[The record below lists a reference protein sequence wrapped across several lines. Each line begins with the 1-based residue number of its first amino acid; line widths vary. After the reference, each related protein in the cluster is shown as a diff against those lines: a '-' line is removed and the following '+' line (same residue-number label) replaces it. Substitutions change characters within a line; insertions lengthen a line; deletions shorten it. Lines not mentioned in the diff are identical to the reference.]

1 MRCLDVQ
8 LEMEAYVDGELSP
21 EQATLLEQHVA
32 DCDGCRAELARLQA
46 ATAALETWPLVA
58 EPAQLTARVM
68 GRVRAHSA
76 VRAHPAVRAHSA
88 VRAHPAVPRFRI
100 YWSDLAI
107 SLAGAGLA
115 AAVVLAAY
123 YLAPAGL
130 AYLHHTQVTL
140 RLEMLR
146 LEASLLVQ
154 HLITTGAVTWGLLSL
169 AGLTLIV
176 ALVLAAWDRQ
186 VFPAWEP
193 GR

>member
-8 LEMEAYVDGELSP
+8 LELEAYVDGELSP
-21 EQATLLEQHVA
+21 EQAALLEQHVA
-32 DCDGCRAELARLQA
+32 DCAGCRAQLARLQA
-46 ATAALETWPLVA
+46 VTAALETWPLVA

-68 GRVRAHSA
+68 GQVRAHSA
-76 VRAHPAVRAHSA
+76 VRVHPA

-115 AAVVLAAY
+115 AAIALAGY
-123 YLAPAGL
+123 HLAPAGL
-130 AYLHHTQVTL
+130 AYLHHTQVIL

-154 HLITTGAVTWGLLSL
+154 RLVRTGAVTWGLLSL

-176 ALVLAAWDRQ
+176 ALALALWDRQ
-186 VFPAWEP
+186 VFPTWEP
-193 GR
+193 GQ

>member
-8 LEMEAYVDGELSP
+8 LELEAYVDGELSP
-21 EQATLLEQHVA
+21 EQAALLEQHVA
-32 DCDGCRAELARLQA
+32 DCAGCRAQLARLQA
-46 ATAALETWPLVA
+46 VTAALETWPLVA

-68 GRVRAHSA
+68 GQVRAHSA
-76 VRAHPAVRAHSA
+76 VRVHPA

-115 AAVVLAAY
+115 AAIVLAAY

-130 AYLHHTQVTL
+130 AYLHHTQVIL

-154 HLITTGAVTWGLLSL
+154 RLVRTGAVTWGLLSL

-176 ALVLAAWDRQ
+176 ALALALWDRQ
-186 VFPAWEP
+186 VFPTWEP
-193 GR
+193 GQ

>member
-1 MRCLDVQ
+1 MRCLDVR
-8 LEMEAYVDGELSP
+8 LELEAYVDRELSP
-21 EQATLLEQHVA
+21 EQATLLERHVA
-32 DCDGCRAELARLQA
+32 DCDSCRAELARLQA
-46 ATAALETWPLVA
+46 VTAALETWPLVA

-68 GRVRAHSA
+68 GQ
-76 VRAHPAVRAHSA
+76 VRAHPAMQAR
-88 VRAHPAVPRFRI
+88 PAAPRFRI

-115 AAVVLAAY
+115 AAIALAGY
-123 YLAPAGL
+123 HLAPAGL
-130 AYLHHTQVTL
+130 AYLHHTQVIL

-154 HLITTGAVTWGLLSL
+154 HLVTTGAVTWGLLSL

-176 ALVLAAWDRQ
+176 ALVLALWDRQ

>member
-8 LEMEAYVDGELSP
+8 LELEAYVDGELSP
-21 EQATLLEQHVA
+21 EQAALLEQHVA
-32 DCDGCRAELARLQA
+32 DCDGCRAQLARLQA
-46 ATAALETWPLVA
+46 VTAALETWPLVA

-68 GRVRAHSA
+68 GRVR
-76 VRAHPAVRAHSA
+76 VHPA

-115 AAVVLAAY
+115 AAIVLAAY

-130 AYLHHTQVTL
+130 AYLHHAQVIL

-146 LEASLLVQ
+146 LEASLLIQRLVR
-154 HLITTGAVTWGLLSL
+154 TGAVTWGLLSL

-176 ALVLAAWDRQ
+176 ALALALWDRQ
-186 VFPAWEP
+186 VFPTWEP
-193 GR
+193 GQ

>member
-8 LEMEAYVDGELSP
+8 VELEAYVDRELSP
-21 EQATLLEQHVA
+21 EQAALLEQHVA
-32 DCDGCRAELARLQA
+32 DCAGCRAELARLQA
-46 ATAALETWPLVA
+46 VTAALETWPLVA
-58 EPAQLTARVM
+58 EPAQLAARVM
-68 GRVRAHSA
+68 ARVRPDLAA
-76 VRAHPAVRAHSA
+76 QAYPTA
-88 VRAHPAVPRFRI
+88 PRFRI

-115 AAVVLAAY
+115 AAIALAGY

-130 AYLHHTQVTL
+130 AYLHHTQVIL
-140 RLEMLR
+140 RIEMLR

-154 HLITTGAVTWGLLSL
+154 RLITTGAVTWGLLSL
-169 AGLTLIV
+169 AGVTLIV
-176 ALVLAAWDRQ
+176 ALALALWDRQ

>member
-68 GRVRAHSA
+68 GQ
-76 VRAHPAVRAHSA
+76 VRAHPAA
-88 VRAHPAVPRFRI
+88 PRFRI

-115 AAVVLAAY
+115 AAIALAGY
-123 YLAPAGL
+123 HLAPAGL
-130 AYLHHTQVTL
+130 AYLHHTQVVL
-140 RLEMLR
+140 RIEMLR

-154 HLITTGAVTWGLLSL
+154 HLTTTGAVTWGLLSL
-169 AGLTLIV
+169 AGVTLII
-176 ALVLAAWDRQ
+176 ALALATWDRE
-186 VFPAWEP
+186 VLPAWEP